1 VNCRK
6 KPVAALQI
14 QPKNYRKN
22 LKHPEACKKQFRVVG
37 KISLEKQE
45 SYKHL

>member
-14 QPKNYRKN
+14 EPKNYRKN
-22 LKHPEACKKQFRVVG
+22 LKHLEACKKQFGVVG